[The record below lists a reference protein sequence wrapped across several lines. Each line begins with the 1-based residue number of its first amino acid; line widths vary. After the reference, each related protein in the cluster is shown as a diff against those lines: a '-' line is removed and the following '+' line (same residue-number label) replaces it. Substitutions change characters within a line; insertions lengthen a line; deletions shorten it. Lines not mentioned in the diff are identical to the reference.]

1 MTGFMLPIGYKSIRN
16 RSVTQIYF
24 QTTITRCRKQP
35 VYCRKQHPLKN
46 LYHA

>member
-24 QTTITRCRKQP
+24 SDYYNALSQTARLLPQTA
-35 VYCRKQHPLKN
+35 PLIE
-46 LYHA
+46 LIPC